1 MPPNRVL
8 FAVLE
13 NEAERAV
20 KIQAAEVRE
29 TKRRRGIS
37 YKHCHIVSTFTKLL

>member
-1 MPPNRVL
+1 MPPKRVL

-13 NEAERAV
+13 NEAVPAV

-37 YKHCHIVSTFTKLL
+37 Y